1 MEFFNK
7 EKFIQDAMANGIS
20 RKAAAKAAESYVITE
35 CQYESDSDSDSE
47 SDLLDLETMT
57 LAQLRAECVENGI
70 SSKGNKSEL
79 KDRLYEWDEQ
89 QCGVESGAS
98 ESESDEEDSKI
109 LCLAETAKALS
120 INSKPKAKQSKPKPK
135 AKPTKPKPKAKTPK
149 KSRSS

>member
-7 EKFIQDAMANGIS
+7 EKFIQDAMANGIT
-20 RKAAAKAAESYVITE
+20 RKAAIKLAESYVITE

-70 SSKGNKSEL
+70 SSKGNKSQL
-79 KDRLYEWDEQ
+79 KDRLYDWDDQ

-98 ESESDEEDSKI
+98 ESESEEEYSET

-120 INSKPKAKQSKPKPK
+120 ITSKPKAKPSKPKPK
-135 AKPTKPKPKAKTPK
+135 AKPSKPKPKAKAPK